1 VVRLL
6 SAFHLYN
13 LEKWEICGCP
23 ECLAASGLQI
33 KWVEDKAQRRNF
45 RVLVPLQLDL
55 PGCSVS
61 ASCSDSPN
69 LKSD

>member
-6 SAFHLYN
+6 SQFHLYN

-23 ECLAASGLQI
+23 ECLAAQGLQI
-33 KWVEDKAQRRNF
+33 KWVEDTANRRNF

-61 ASCSDSPN
+61 TSCSDSPN
-69 LKSD
+69 MKSG

>member
-23 ECLAASGLQI
+23 ECLAVQGLQI
-33 KWVEDKAQRRNF
+33 KWVEDTANRRSF
-45 RVLVPLQLDL
+45 RVLESLN
-55 PGCSVS
+55 SK
-61 ASCSDSPN
+61 N
-69 LKSD
+69 E

>member
-23 ECLAASGLQI
+23 ECLAVQGLQI
-33 KWVEDKAQRRNF
+33 KWVEDTANRRSF
-45 RVLVPLQLDL
+45 RVLVPLQLNL
-55 PGCSVS
+55 PGCTVP
-61 ASCSDSPN
+61 ASCLDSLN
-69 LKSD
+69 SKNE